1 MALPALVAAAT
12 ATAAGCSP
20 HNARGDMLDVARDTI
35 SQVGHTNILNTAP
48 LTVGE
53 FRYHAEN
60 RGLQSRW
67 PPMIVPVTVTIT
79 NVSDHAAA
87 LNVLGGNCAVRLR
100 VYAHHVPVQKPIFN
114 GAADW
119 LSCYVPVMHYALT
132 PGQSVMLQSPEGGPG
147 LVNLTPGR
155 YDLGAVVTV
164 IPVAD
169 TMSLRRHPP
178 QRVELGAGHVEVPL
192 PYD

>member
-1 MALPALVAAAT
+1 MVFAALVAA
-12 ATAAGCSP
+12 GCSN
-20 HNARGDMLDVARDTI
+20 HNVRGDMLDVARDTLA
-35 SQVGHTNILNTAP
+35 QVGHTSVLNTGP
-48 LTVGE
+48 VTVGE
-53 FRYHAEN
+53 FKYHAEN

-100 VYAHHVPVQKPIFN
+100 VYAHHVPPQKPVFDA
-114 GAADW
+114 AADW
-119 LSCYVPVMHYALT
+119 LSCYVPIIHYALT
-132 PGQSVMLQSPEGGPG
+132 PGQSVTLESPQGGPG
-147 LVNLTPGR
+147 LTLPPGR

-164 IPVAD
+164 VPVAD
-169 TMSLRRHPP
+169 TMQLRRHAP
-178 QRVELGAGHVEVPL
+178 QRVELGAGQVRVPL